1 MKILKKNQLIILV
14 ISLMLMTAG
23 YLNFTSQD
31 VEKENLAALGDA
43 TLVSGNAIENEVVEN
58 IIENNVTEEENISVT
73 KNKEENNNENNNEN
87 NIEETNAVI
96 TNTEEE
102 TDNYFVQSK
111 FEREN
116 MYSQILETYQ
126 EIYNNINSTAEQKSE
141 AINKITEMN
150 NEKNAIMIAEN
161 LVQAKGFE
169 DIVIFSNSNSIS
181 VIIKAEKLEAEQIA
195 QIQNIISRELSVGVE
210 LINISTK

>member
-73 KNKEENNNENNNEN
+73 KNKEENNNENN
-87 NIEETNAVI
+87 IEETNAVI

-111 FEREN
+111 LEREN

-195 QIQNIISRELSVGVE
+195 QVQNIISRELSVGVE

>member
-73 KNKEENNNENNNEN
+73 KNKEENNNEN

>member
-73 KNKEENNNENNNEN
+73 KNKEENNNEN

-195 QIQNIISRELSVGVE
+195 QVQNIISRELSVGVE

>member
-73 KNKEENNNENNNEN
+73 KNREENNNEN

-111 FEREN
+111 LEREN